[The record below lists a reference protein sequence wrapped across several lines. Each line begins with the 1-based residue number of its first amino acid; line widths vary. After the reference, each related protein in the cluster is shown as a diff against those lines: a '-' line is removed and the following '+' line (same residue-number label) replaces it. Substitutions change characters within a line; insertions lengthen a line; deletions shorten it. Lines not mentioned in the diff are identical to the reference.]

1 METMQKSQRTG
12 KALQNRELSWLQ
24 FNRRV
29 QMEADRTHHPLL
41 ERAKFLAIVTS
52 NMDEFIQVRYER
64 ILKKAEAKPD
74 KKLLGGIT
82 AETLRRKVNKEILR
96 QNNTQYL
103 LYEGIRSELY
113 LHGVRLY
120 PVFTMTEEQRQR
132 EAALFEN
139 DIAPNVKVL
148 SPDAQPAQKQLH
160 ICVKLSGARRSSGRF
175 AIVAL
180 PTSLPRLYEL
190 SADSEN
196 RYLIRLEEIVKH
208 HLEKLFPKETV
219 EHAAVFRILRNQN
232 FELDACKPET
242 LAGAVKEMLR
252 KRRNGKV
259 MRLEAEERMSE
270 EMLGMLTQRFDVKL
284 EQRYRATGPLDLNKL
299 MMGLYGMVKRPDLK
313 YVPCDPVVYQDL
325 MGEDAFSRILQRDYL
340 MYHPYHSFA
349 PVVHLLQQAA
359 QDPMVRSIQM
369 TLYRVSGNSP
379 IVAALA
385 DAAAAGKDVF
395 VLMESCARFDED
407 NNLFWGE
414 RLSRAGCKVC
424 YGIPGLKTHSKIALI
439 QREADGQLQSV
450 VHLGTGNYHDGTAK
464 LYTDFGL
471 LTADDTLTADAAAF
485 FDWYR
490 ASVKLCD
497 EVMQPAEGEEAALME
512 AAETTRHI
520 AESNPSALTELIHAP
535 EALQP
540 TILRLIRREQENAE
554 NGLPSGI
561 IAKMNSLCDESIM
574 EALCEAGRAGV
585 KVQLIVRGICCLV
598 PGIPGESDNIEVYSL
613 VGRNLEHARAFR
625 FENGGNAEVYL
636 SSADWM
642 RRNLYRRVELMFPVK
657 DEACKQAVENVLRLQ
672 LSDNQ
677 QLRVRLPD
685 GSYSLL
691 EEEAPPVDAQ
701 DVLLHQVEAVFAAT
715 YGKGEEA

>member
-1 METMQKSQRTG
+1 METMQKSQRSK

-52 NMDEFIQVRYER
+52 NLDEFVQVRYGR
-64 ILKKAEAKPD
+64 YLQKAETNPD
-74 KKLLGGIT
+74 KKLLGSIT
-82 AETLRRKVNKEILR
+82 AENLRKKINKEILR
-96 QNNTQYL
+96 QNNIQYL

-120 PVFTMTEEQRQR
+120 PVFTMTEEQRAR
-132 EAALFEN
+132 ELALFEN
-139 DIAPNVKVL
+139 EIAPNMKVL
-148 SPDAQPAQKQLH
+148 AEDAQPAQKQLH
-160 ICVKLSGARRSSGRF
+160 ICVKLQSGNHRKNSF
-175 AIVAL
+175 AVVAL

-190 SADSEN
+190 SSDSEN

-219 EHAAVFRILRNQN
+219 EHAAAFRILRNQH
-232 FELDACKPET
+232 FDLEECTTET
-242 LAGAVKEMLR
+242 LSDAVKQMLD
-252 KRRNGKV
+252 KRHTGKV
-259 MRLEAEERMSE
+259 VRLEAEERMSE
-270 EMLGMLTQRFDVKL
+270 EMLGMLTQRFGIKP

-313 YVPCDPVVYQDL
+313 YEPCEPVVYEEL
-325 MGEDAFSRILQRDYL
+325 MGEDAFQHILEKDYL

-349 PVVHLLQQAA
+349 PVVNLLKQAA
-359 QDPMVRSIQM
+359 KDPCVRSIQM

-414 RLSRAGCKVC
+414 RLSRAGCRVC
-424 YGIPGLKTHSKIALI
+424 YGFPGVKTHSKIALI
-439 QREADGQLQSV
+439 QREEAGQLQSV

-471 LTADDTLTADAAAF
+471 LTADETLTADAVAF
-485 FDWYR
+485 FE
-490 ASVKLCD
+490 SLK
-497 EVMQPAEGEEAALME
+497 GNEAPELK
-512 AAETTRHI
+512 
-520 AESNPSALTELIHAP
+520 ELIKAT
-535 EALQP
+535 ETLQP
-540 TILRLIRREQENAE
+540 TILKLIQREKENAE
-554 NGLPSGI
+554 KGLPSGI
-561 IAKMNSLCDESIM
+561 IAKMNSLCDESVV
-574 EALCEAGRAGV
+574 EALCQAGRAGV
-585 KVQLIVRGICCLV
+585 KVQLIIRGICCLI

-625 FENGGNAEVYL
+625 FENAGQPEVYL

-657 DEACKQAVENVLRLQ
+657 DPACKQAVENVLQLQ

-685 GSYSLL
+685 GSYSLK
-691 EEEAPPVDAQ
+691 EEDAPAIDAQ
-701 DVLLHQVEAVFAAT
+701 DVLLKQVQNVFEGT
-715 YGKGEEA
+715 CQEGENA

>member
-1 METMQKSQRTG
+1 METMQKSQQLK

-52 NMDEFIQVRYER
+52 NLDEFVQVRYQRALDKALLTPE
-64 ILKKAEAKPD
+64 KKVPGGLTAEALR
-74 KKLLGGIT
+74 KKI
-82 AETLRRKVNKEILR
+82 NKEILR

-120 PVFTMTEEQRQR
+120 PVFTMTEEQRIR
-132 EAALFEN
+132 EANLFEN

-148 SPDAQPAQKQLH
+148 PQDAEPAQKQLH
-160 ICVKLSGARRSSGRF
+160 ICVKLRSGRKRSRF

-190 SADSEN
+190 SSDGEN

-208 HLEKLFPKETV
+208 HLEKLFPGEAV
-219 EHAAVFRILRNQN
+219 EHAAAFRILRNQN
-232 FELDACKPET
+232 FLLEECTEET
-242 LAGAVKEMLR
+242 LAEAVRQMLE
-252 KRRNGKV
+252 KRRDGDV

-270 EMLGMLTQRFDVKL
+270 EMLGLLTQRFGIRL

-299 MMGLYGMVKRPDLK
+299 MMGLYSMVKRPDLK
-313 YVPCDPVVYQDL
+313 YVPCEPVVYEEL
-325 MGEDAFSRILQRDYL
+325 MGADAFDRILQRDYL

-349 PVVHLLQQAA
+349 PVVNLLQQAA
-359 QDPMVRSIQM
+359 KDPDVRSIQM

-379 IVAALA
+379 VVAALA
-385 DAAAAGKDVF
+385 DAASAGKEVF

-414 RLSRAGCKVC
+414 RLTRAGCRVC
-424 YGIPGLKTHSKIALI
+424 YGFPGMKTHSKIALI
-439 QREADGQLQSV
+439 RREKDGRLESV

-471 LTADDTLTADAAAF
+471 LTADETLNADAAAF
-485 FDWYR
+485 FEKLKGDET
-490 ASVKLCD
+490 ASL
-497 EVMQPAEGEEAALME
+497 QQ
-512 AAETTRHI
+512 
-520 AESNPSALTELIHAP
+520 LIKAP

-540 TILRLIRREQENAE
+540 TILQLIRREMQNAE
-554 NGLPSGI
+554 SGLPAGI
-561 IAKMNSLCDESIM
+561 IAKMNSLSDQSVM

-585 KVQLIVRGICCLV
+585 KIQLIIRGVCCLI

-642 RRNLYRRVELMFPVK
+642 PRNLYRRVELMFPVK

-672 LSDNQ
+672 LKDNQ

-685 GSYSLL
+685 GSYSLC
-691 EEEAPPVDAQ
+691 EEELPAVDAQ
-701 DVLLHQVEAVFAAT
+701 DVLLHQVEDVFA
-715 YGKGEEA
+715 GRFDKGENA

>member
-1 METMQKSQRTG
+1 METMQKSQRPK
-12 KALQNRELSWLQ
+12 KALQNRELSWMQ

-52 NMDEFIQVRYER
+52 NLDEFVQVRYGR
-64 ILKKAEAKPD
+64 VLDKAERKPD
-74 KKLLGGIT
+74 KKVLGNIT
-82 AETLRRKVNKEILR
+82 AENLRKKVNKEILR
-96 QNNTQYL
+96 QNNIQYL

-120 PVFTMTEEQRQR
+120 PVFTMTEEQRAR
-132 EAALFEN
+132 ELSLFEN
-139 DIAPNVKVL
+139 EIAPNIKVL
-148 SPDAQPAQKQLH
+148 AEDAQPAQKQLH
-160 ICVKLSGARRSSGRF
+160 ICVKLQGKGRRKARF

-208 HLEKLFPKETV
+208 HLEKLFPKDTV
-219 EHAAVFRILRNQN
+219 EHAAAFRILRNQH
-232 FELDACKPET
+232 FDLEECTQET
-242 LAGAVKEMLR
+242 LSEAVKQMLD
-252 KRRNGKV
+252 KRHTGKV
-259 MRLEAEERMSE
+259 VRLEAEERMSE
-270 EMLGMLTQRFDVKL
+270 EMLGMLTERFQIKL

-313 YVPCDPVVYQDL
+313 YVPAEPVVYEEL
-325 MGEDAFSRILQRDYL
+325 MEEDAFERILQRDYL

-349 PVVHLLQQAA
+349 PVVNLLKQAA
-359 QDPMVRSIQM
+359 KDPCVRSIQM

-424 YGIPGLKTHSKIALI
+424 YGFPGIKTHSKIALI
-439 QREADGQLQSV
+439 QREVDGQWQSV

-471 LTADDTLTADAAAF
+471 LTADEGLTADAAAF
-485 FDWYR
+485 FEKLKGCET
-490 ASVKLCD
+490 ASL
-497 EVMQPAEGEEAALME
+497 E
-512 AAETTRHI
+512 
-520 AESNPSALTELIHAP
+520 ELIKAP
-535 EALQP
+535 EALQT
-540 TILRLIRREQENAE
+540 TILHLIEREKENAE

-561 IAKMNSLCDESIM
+561 IAKMNSMCDESIM
-574 EALCEAGRAGV
+574 EALCQAARAGV
-585 KVQLIVRGICCLV
+585 RVQLIIRGICCLI
-598 PGIPGESDNIEVYSL
+598 PGIPGESDTIEVYSL

-625 FENGGNAEVYL
+625 FENAGDAEIYL

-642 RRNLYRRVELMFPVK
+642 GRNLYKRVELMFPVK
-657 DEACKQAVENVLRLQ
+657 DPACKQAVENVLRLQ

-685 GSYSLL
+685 GSYSLK
-691 EEEAPPVDAQ
+691 EEEAAPIDAQ
-701 DVLLHQVEAVFAAT
+701 DILLHQVQAVFDGT
-715 YGKGEEA
+715 FDKGERA

>member
-1 METMQKSQRTG
+1 METMQKSQQLK

-52 NMDEFIQVRYER
+52 NLDEFVQVRYQRALDKALLAPE
-64 ILKKAEAKPD
+64 KKVPGGLTAEALR
-74 KKLLGGIT
+74 KKI
-82 AETLRRKVNKEILR
+82 NKEILR

-120 PVFTMTEEQRQR
+120 PVFTMTEEQRIR
-132 EAALFEN
+132 EANLFEN

-148 SPDAQPAQKQLH
+148 PQDAEPAQKQLH
-160 ICVKLSGARRSSGRF
+160 ICVKLRSGRKRSRF

-190 SADSEN
+190 SSDGEN

-208 HLEKLFPKETV
+208 HLEKLFPGEAV
-219 EHAAVFRILRNQN
+219 EHAAAFRILRNQN
-232 FELDACKPET
+232 FLLEECTEET
-242 LAGAVKEMLR
+242 LAEAVRQMLE
-252 KRRNGKV
+252 KRRDGDV

-270 EMLGMLTQRFDVKL
+270 EMLGLLTQRFGIRL

-299 MMGLYGMVKRPDLK
+299 MMGLYSMVKRPDLK
-313 YVPCDPVVYQDL
+313 YVPCEPVVYEDL
-325 MGEDAFSRILQRDYL
+325 MGTDAFDRILQRDYL

-349 PVVHLLQQAA
+349 PVVNLLQQAA
-359 QDPMVRSIQM
+359 KDPDVRSIQM

-379 IVAALA
+379 VVAALA
-385 DAAAAGKDVF
+385 DAASAGKEVF

-414 RLSRAGCKVC
+414 RLTRAGCRVC
-424 YGIPGLKTHSKIALI
+424 YGFPGMKTHSKIALI
-439 QREADGQLQSV
+439 RREKDGQLESV

-471 LTADDTLTADAAAF
+471 LTADETLNADAAAF
-485 FDWYR
+485 FEKLKGDET
-490 ASVKLCD
+490 ASL
-497 EVMQPAEGEEAALME
+497 Q
-512 AAETTRHI
+512 
-520 AESNPSALTELIHAP
+520 ELIKAP

-540 TILRLIRREQENAE
+540 TILQLIRREMQNAE
-554 NGLPSGI
+554 SGLPAGI
-561 IAKMNSLCDESIM
+561 IAKMNSLSDQSVM

-585 KVQLIVRGICCLV
+585 KIQLIIRGVCCLI

-642 RRNLYRRVELMFPVK
+642 PRNLYRRVELMFPVK

-672 LSDNQ
+672 LKDNQ

-685 GSYSLL
+685 GSYSLC
-691 EEEAPPVDAQ
+691 EEELPAVDAQ
-701 DVLLHQVEAVFAAT
+701 DVLLHQVEDVFA
-715 YGKGEEA
+715 GRFDKGENA

>member
-1 METMQKSQRTG
+1 METMQKSQRPK
-12 KALQNRELSWLQ
+12 KALQNRELSWMQ

-52 NMDEFIQVRYER
+52 NLDEFVQVRYER
-64 ILKKAEAKPD
+64 VLKKAERKPD
-74 KKLLGGIT
+74 KKVLGNIT
-82 AETLRRKVNKEILR
+82 AENLRKKVNKEILR
-96 QNNTQYL
+96 QNNIQYL

-120 PVFTMTEEQRQR
+120 PVFTMTEEQRAR
-132 EAALFEN
+132 ELALFEN
-139 DIAPNVKVL
+139 EIAPNVKVL
-148 SPDAQPAQKQLH
+148 AEDAQPAQKQLH
-160 ICVKLSGARRSSGRF
+160 ICVKLQGKGRRKSRF

-208 HLEKLFPKETV
+208 HLEKLFPKDTV
-219 EHAAVFRILRNQN
+219 EHAAAFRILRNQN
-232 FELDACKPET
+232 FDLEECTQET
-242 LAGAVKEMLR
+242 LSEAVKQMLD
-252 KRRNGKV
+252 KRHTGAV

-270 EMLGMLTQRFDVKL
+270 EMLGMLTERFQIKL

-313 YVPCDPVVYQDL
+313 YVPAEPVVYEEL
-325 MGEDAFSRILQRDYL
+325 MGEDAFERILQRDYL

-349 PVVHLLQQAA
+349 PVVNLLKQAA
-359 QDPMVRSIQM
+359 KDPCVRSIQM

-414 RLSRAGCKVC
+414 RLSRAGCMVC
-424 YGIPGLKTHSKIALI
+424 YGFPGIKTHSKIALI
-439 QREADGQLQSV
+439 QREVDGQWQSV

-471 LTADDTLTADAAAF
+471 LTADEGLNADAAAF
-485 FDWYR
+485 FEKLKGCET
-490 ASVKLCD
+490 ASL
-497 EVMQPAEGEEAALME
+497 EELAK
-512 AAETTRHI
+512 
-520 AESNPSALTELIHAP
+520 AP
-535 EALQP
+535 ETLQT
-540 TILRLIRREQENAE
+540 TILHLIEREKENAE

-561 IAKMNSLCDESIM
+561 IAKMNSLCDETIM
-574 EALCEAGRAGV
+574 EALCQAGRAGV
-585 KVQLIVRGICCLV
+585 KVQLIIRGICCLI

-625 FENGGNAEVYL
+625 FENAGDAEIYL

-642 RRNLYRRVELMFPVK
+642 PRNLYKRVELMFPVK
-657 DEACKQAVENVLRLQ
+657 DPACKQAVENVLRLQ

-685 GSYSLL
+685 GSYSLK
-691 EEEAPPVDAQ
+691 EEEAAPIDAQ
-701 DVLLHQVEAVFAAT
+701 DVLLHRVQAVFDST
-715 YGKGEEA
+715 CEEGENA

>member
-1 METMQKSQRTG
+1 METTQKSQHPRQ
-12 KALQNRELSWLQ
+12 AMQNRELSWLQ

-52 NMDEFIQVRYER
+52 NLDEFVQVRYGR
-64 ILKKAEAKPD
+64 MLQKALIKPD

-82 AETLRRKVNKEILR
+82 AENLRKKINKEILR
-96 QNNTQYL
+96 QNNSQYL

-120 PVFTMTEEQRQR
+120 PVFTMTEEQRSR
-132 EAALFEN
+132 ELSLFEN

-148 SPDAQPAQKQLH
+148 APEDEPAQKQLH
-160 ICVKLSGARRSSGRF
+160 ICAKLRSHGRRGASF

-180 PTSLPRLYEL
+180 PASLPRLYEL
-190 SADSEN
+190 SAEGEN

-208 HLEKLFPKETV
+208 HLEKLFPKDEV
-219 EHAAVFRILRNQN
+219 EHAAAFRILRNQH
-232 FELDACKPET
+232 FDLEECTEET
-242 LAGAVKEMLR
+242 MTGAVKQMLQ
-252 KRRNGKV
+252 KRRTGAV
-259 MRLEAEERMSE
+259 VRLEAEERMSE
-270 EMLGMLTQRFDVKL
+270 EMLGMLTQRFGIRL

-313 YVPCDPVVYQDL
+313 YVPAEPVLYEDL
-325 MGEDAFSRILQRDYL
+325 MGEDAFDRILQRDYL

-349 PVVHLLQQAA
+349 PVVHLLEQSAK
-359 QDPMVRSIQM
+359 DSRVRSIQM

-414 RLSRAGCKVC
+414 RLTRAGCKVC
-424 YGIPGLKTHSKIALI
+424 YGFPGMKTHSKIALI
-439 QREADGQLQSV
+439 RREADGQWQSV

-471 LTADDTLTADAAAF
+471 LTADETLTADAAAF
-485 FDWYR
+485 FEKLKGCENAQLDEL
-490 ASVKLCD
+490 VK
-497 EVMQPAEGEEAALME
+497 
-512 AAETTRHI
+512 
-520 AESNPSALTELIHAP
+520 AP
-535 EALQP
+535 EALQ
-540 TILRLIRREQENAE
+540 TTVLHLIEREIENAQ

-561 IAKMNSLCDESIM
+561 IAKMNSMCDVSIM
-574 EALCEAGRAGV
+574 EALCQAGRAGV
-585 KVQLIVRGICCLV
+585 KVQLIIRGICSLI

-625 FENGGNAEVYL
+625 FENGGNAEIYL

-642 RRNLYRRVELMFPVK
+642 PRNLYRRVELMFPVK

-691 EEEAPPVDAQ
+691 EDEAAAPVDAQ
-701 DVLLHQVEAVFAAT
+701 DVLLKDVMAVFEGT

>member
-1 METMQKSQRTG
+1 MDTMQKSQRPR

-41 ERAKFLAIVTS
+41 ERAKFLAIVSS

-64 ILKKAEAKPD
+64 MLRKAERKPD
-74 KKLLGGIT
+74 KKVLGGIT
-82 AETLRRKVNKEILR
+82 AETLRKKINKEILR

-120 PVFTMTEEQRQR
+120 PVFTMTEEQRKR
-132 EAALFEN
+132 EAMLFDI

-148 SPDAQPAQKQLH
+148 PEEADPAQKQLH
-160 ICVKLSGARRSSGRF
+160 ICVKLQTGRGKKSRF

-190 SADSEN
+190 SAEGEN

-219 EHAAVFRILRNQN
+219 EHAAAFRILRNQN
-232 FELDACKPET
+232 FDLEECTMET
-242 LAGAVKEMLR
+242 LPDAVKGMLE
-252 KRRNGKV
+252 KRRTGEV

-270 EMLGMLTQRFDVKL
+270 EMLGMLTQRFQIKL

-299 MMGLYGMVKRPDLK
+299 MMGLYSMVKRPDLK
-313 YVPCDPVVYQDL
+313 YIPCEPVVYEEL
-325 MGEDAFSRILQRDYL
+325 MGEDVFDRILQRDYL
-340 MYHPYHSFA
+340 MYHPYHSFT
-349 PVVHLLQQAA
+349 PVVHLLKTAA
-359 QDPMVRSIQM
+359 KDPSVRSIQM

-385 DAAAAGKDVF
+385 DAAAAGKEVF

-414 RLSRAGCKVC
+414 RLSRAGCQVC
-424 YGIPGLKTHSKIALI
+424 YGFPGVKTHSKIALI
-439 QREADGQLQSV
+439 QREKEGVWQSV

-471 LTADDTLTADAAAF
+471 LTADEGLNADAAAF
-485 FDWYR
+485 FER
-490 ASVKLCD
+490 IKGCD
-497 EVMQPAEGEEAALME
+497 NAPLD
-512 AAETTRHI
+512 
-520 AESNPSALTELIHAP
+520 ELIKAP
-535 EALQP
+535 EALQT
-540 TILRLIRREQENAE
+540 TILHLIEREKENAE

-574 EALCEAGRAGV
+574 EALCQAGQAGV
-585 KVQLIVRGICCLV
+585 KEQLIIRGICCLI
-598 PGIPGESDNIEVYSL
+598 PGIPGESDNVEVYSL
-613 VGRNLEHARAFR
+613 VGRNLEHPRAFR
-625 FENGGNAEVYL
+625 FENAGQPEFYL

-642 RRNLYRRVELMFPVK
+642 PRNLYKRVELMFPVK

-685 GSYSLL
+685 GSYSLK
-691 EEEAPPVDAQ
+691 EEEAPAVDAQ
-701 DVLLHQVEAVFAAT
+701 DVLLHQISAVFDGT

>member
-1 METMQKSQRTG
+1 METMQKSQRPK

-52 NMDEFIQVRYER
+52 NLDEFVQVRYGR
-64 ILKKAEAKPD
+64 ALAKAERKPD
-74 KKLLGGIT
+74 KKVLGNIT
-82 AETLRRKVNKEILR
+82 AENLRRKINKEILR
-96 QNNTQYL
+96 QNNIQYL

-120 PVFTMTEEQRQR
+120 PVFTMTEEQRAR
-132 EAALFEN
+132 ELTLFEN
-139 DIAPNVKVL
+139 EIAPNVKVL
-148 SPDAQPAQKQLH
+148 AEDAQPAQKQLH
-160 ICVKLSGARRSSGRF
+160 ICVKLQGKGRRKSSF

-208 HLEKLFPKETV
+208 HLEKLFPKDVV
-219 EHAAVFRILRNQN
+219 EHAAAFRILRNQH
-232 FELDACKPET
+232 FDLEECTQET
-242 LAGAVKEMLR
+242 LSEAVKQMLDKRHTGAV
-252 KRRNGKV
+252 V
-259 MRLEAEERMSE
+259 RLEAEERMSE
-270 EMLGMLTQRFDVKL
+270 EMLGLLTERFQIKL

-313 YVPCDPVVYQDL
+313 YVPCEPVVYEDL
-325 MGEDAFSRILQRDYL
+325 MGEDAFEHILQRDYL

-349 PVVHLLQQAA
+349 PVVNLLKQAA
-359 QDPMVRSIQM
+359 KDPCVRSIQM

-414 RLSRAGCKVC
+414 RLTRAGCKVC
-424 YGIPGLKTHSKIALI
+424 YGFPGIKTHSKIALI
-439 QREADGQLQSV
+439 QREVDGQWQSV

-471 LTADDTLTADAAAF
+471 LTADEGLNADAAAF
-485 FDWYR
+485 FEKLKGCET
-490 ASVKLCD
+490 ASL
-497 EVMQPAEGEEAALME
+497 EELAK
-512 AAETTRHI
+512 
-520 AESNPSALTELIHAP
+520 AP
-535 EALQP
+535 ETLQT
-540 TILRLIRREQENAE
+540 TILHLIEREKENAE

-561 IAKMNSLCDESIM
+561 IAKMNSLCDETIM
-574 EALCEAGRAGV
+574 EALCQAGRAGV
-585 KVQLIVRGICCLV
+585 KVQLIIRGICCLI

-625 FENGGNAEVYL
+625 FENAGDAEIYL

-642 RRNLYRRVELMFPVK
+642 PRNLYKRVELMFPVK
-657 DEACKQAVENVLRLQ
+657 DPACKQAIENVLRLQ

-685 GSYSLL
+685 GSYSLK
-691 EEEAPPVDAQ
+691 EEEAAPIDAQ
-701 DVLLHQVEAVFAAT
+701 DVLLHQVQAVFDGT
-715 YGKGEEA
+715 FEEGENA

>member
-1 METMQKSQRTG
+1 METMQKSQHPK

-52 NMDEFIQVRYER
+52 NLDEFVQVRYER
-64 ILKKAEAKPD
+64 MLKKAERKPD
-74 KKLLGGIT
+74 KKVLGSIT
-82 AETLRRKVNKEILR
+82 AEKLRKMINKEILR

-120 PVFTMTEEQRQR
+120 PVFTMDEEQRAR
-132 EAALFEN
+132 ELSLFTN
-139 DIAPNVKVL
+139 DIAPHIKVL
-148 SPDAQPAQKQLH
+148 PEEAQPAQKQLH
-160 ICVKLSGARRSSGRF
+160 ICVKLQGRGRRKSRF

-190 SADSEN
+190 STDGEN

-208 HLEKLFPKETV
+208 HLEKLFPGDVV
-219 EHAAVFRILRNQN
+219 EHTAAFRILRNQN
-232 FELDACKPET
+232 FELEECEALSE
-242 LAGAVKEMLR
+242 AVKQMLD
-252 KRRNGKV
+252 KRPTGDV

-270 EMLGMLTQRFDVKL
+270 EMLGMLTERFSIKL

-313 YVPCDPVVYQDL
+313 YVPCEPVIYEEL
-325 MGEDAFSRILQRDYL
+325 MGEAAFEQILRRDYL

-349 PVVHLLQQAA
+349 PVVNLLQQAA
-359 QDPMVRSIQM
+359 KDPCVRSIQM

-424 YGIPGLKTHSKIALI
+424 YGFPGMKTHSKIALI
-439 QREADGQLQSV
+439 QREVNGQWQSV

-471 LTADDTLTADAAAF
+471 LTADEGLNADAAAF
-485 FDWYR
+485 FE
-490 ASVKLCD
+490 KLKGC
-497 EVMQPAEGEEAALME
+497 QNATLEELAK
-512 AAETTRHI
+512 
-520 AESNPSALTELIHAP
+520 AP
-535 EALQP
+535 ETLQT
-540 TILRLIRREQENAE
+540 TILHLIEREKENAE

-574 EALCEAGRAGV
+574 EALCQAGRSGV
-585 KVQLIVRGICCLV
+585 RVQLIIRGICCLI

-625 FENGGNAEVYL
+625 FENAGQPEVYL

-642 RRNLYRRVELMFPVK
+642 PRNLYKRVELMFPVK
-657 DEACKQAVENVLRLQ
+657 DEACKQAVENVLYLQ
-672 LSDNQ
+672 LKDNQ

-685 GSYSLL
+685 GSYSLK
-691 EEEAPPVDAQ
+691 EEEASAIDAQ
-701 DVLLHQVEAVFAAT
+701 DILLHQVQAVFDGT
-715 YGKGEEA
+715 YKEGENA

>member
-1 METMQKSQRTG
+1 METMQKSQQLK

-52 NMDEFIQVRYER
+52 NLDEFVQVRYQRALDKALLTPE
-64 ILKKAEAKPD
+64 KKVPGGLTAEALR
-74 KKLLGGIT
+74 KKI
-82 AETLRRKVNKEILR
+82 NKEILR

-120 PVFTMTEEQRQR
+120 PVFTMTEEQRIR
-132 EAALFEN
+132 EANLFEN

-148 SPDAQPAQKQLH
+148 PQDAEPAQKQLH
-160 ICVKLSGARRSSGRF
+160 ICVKLRSGRKRSRF

-190 SADSEN
+190 SSDGEN

-208 HLEKLFPKETV
+208 HLEKLFPGEAV
-219 EHAAVFRILRNQN
+219 EHAAAFRILRNQN
-232 FELDACKPET
+232 FLLEECTEET
-242 LAGAVKEMLR
+242 LAEAVRQMLE
-252 KRRNGKV
+252 KRRDGDV

-270 EMLGMLTQRFDVKL
+270 EMLGLLTQRFGIRL

-299 MMGLYGMVKRPDLK
+299 MMGLYSMVKRPDLK
-313 YVPCDPVVYQDL
+313 YVPCEPVVYEDL
-325 MGEDAFSRILQRDYL
+325 MGADAFDRILQRDYL

-349 PVVHLLQQAA
+349 PVVNLLQQAA
-359 QDPMVRSIQM
+359 KDPDVRSIQM

-379 IVAALA
+379 VVAALA
-385 DAAAAGKDVF
+385 DAASAGKEVF

-414 RLSRAGCKVC
+414 RLTRAGCRVC
-424 YGIPGLKTHSKIALI
+424 YGFPGMKTHSKIALI
-439 QREADGQLQSV
+439 RREKDGQLESV

-471 LTADDTLTADAAAF
+471 LTADETLNADAAAF
-485 FDWYR
+485 FEKLKGDET
-490 ASVKLCD
+490 ASL
-497 EVMQPAEGEEAALME
+497 Q
-512 AAETTRHI
+512 
-520 AESNPSALTELIHAP
+520 ELIKAP

-540 TILRLIRREQENAE
+540 TILQLIRREMQNAE
-554 NGLPSGI
+554 SGLPAGI
-561 IAKMNSLCDESIM
+561 IAKMNSLSDQSVM

-585 KVQLIVRGICCLV
+585 KIQLIIRGVCCLI

-642 RRNLYRRVELMFPVK
+642 PRNLYRRVELMFPVK

-672 LSDNQ
+672 LKDHQ

-685 GSYSLL
+685 GSYSLC
-691 EEEAPPVDAQ
+691 EEELPAVDAQ
-701 DVLLHQVEAVFAAT
+701 DVLLHQVEDVFA
-715 YGKGEEA
+715 GRFDKGENA

>member
-1 METMQKSQRTG
+1 METMQKSQRSG

-52 NMDEFIQVRYER
+52 NLDEFIQVRYER
-64 ILKKAEAKPD
+64 VLKKADVRPE
-74 KKLLGGIT
+74 KKLMGGIT
-82 AETLRRKVNKEILR
+82 AENLRKKVNKEILR

-132 EAALFEN
+132 EAVLFEN

-148 SPDAQPAQKQLH
+148 PPDAQPAQKQLH
-160 ICVKLSGARRSSGRF
+160 ICVKLSSDRRSRF

-190 SADSEN
+190 SADGEN

-219 EHAAVFRILRNQN
+219 EHAAAFRILRNQN
-232 FELDACKPET
+232 FLLDAAKPDT
-242 LAGAVKEMLR
+242 LADAVKEMLL
-252 KRRNGKV
+252 KRRTGEV
-259 MRLEAEERMSE
+259 VRLEAEERMSE
-270 EMLGMLTQRFDVKL
+270 EMLGMLTQRFGLKL

-313 YVPCDPVVYQDL
+313 YVPAEPVLYTDL
-325 MGEDAFSRILQRDYL
+325 MGEDAFGQILRQDYL

-359 QDPMVRSIQM
+359 QDPQVRSIQM

-414 RLSRAGCKVC
+414 RLSRAGCTVC

-439 QREADGQLQSV
+439 EREAEGRLERV

-471 LTADDTLTADAAAF
+471 LTADETLTADAAAF
-485 FDWYR
+485 FEWYK
-490 ASVKLCD
+490 ATVKLCN
-497 EVMQPAEGEEAALME
+497 EVMEPAEGAEAQPME
-512 AAETTRHI
+512 AAEITRHI
-520 AESNPSALTELIHAP
+520 GEQNPAAFRELLHSP
-535 EALQP
+535 ETLQA
-540 TILRLIRREQENAE
+540 TVLRLIRREQENAE

-598 PGIPGESDNIEVYSL
+598 PGIPGESENVEVYSL

-685 GSYSLL
+685 SSYSLL

-701 DVLLHQVEAVFAAT
+701 DVLLKNVEAVFGGT
-715 YGKGEEA
+715 CGKGEEA

>member
-1 METMQKSQRTG
+1 METMQKSQQLK

-52 NMDEFIQVRYER
+52 NLDEFVQVRYQRALDKALLAPE
-64 ILKKAEAKPD
+64 KKVPGGLTAEALR
-74 KKLLGGIT
+74 KKI
-82 AETLRRKVNKEILR
+82 NKEILR

-120 PVFTMTEEQRQR
+120 PVFTMTEEQRIR
-132 EAALFEN
+132 EANLFEN

-148 SPDAQPAQKQLH
+148 PQDAEPAQKQLH
-160 ICVKLSGARRSSGRF
+160 ICVKLRSGRKRSRF

-190 SADSEN
+190 SSDGEN

-208 HLEKLFPKETV
+208 HLEKLFPGEAV
-219 EHAAVFRILRNQN
+219 EHAAAFRILRNQN
-232 FELDACKPET
+232 FLLEECTEET
-242 LAGAVKEMLR
+242 LAEAVRQMLE
-252 KRRNGKV
+252 KRRDGDV

-270 EMLGMLTQRFDVKL
+270 EMLGLLTQRFGIRL

-299 MMGLYGMVKRPDLK
+299 MMGLYSMVKRPDLK
-313 YVPCDPVVYQDL
+313 YVPCEPVVYEDL
-325 MGEDAFSRILQRDYL
+325 MGADAFDRILQRDYL

-349 PVVHLLQQAA
+349 PVVNLLQQAA
-359 QDPMVRSIQM
+359 KDPDVRSIQM

-379 IVAALA
+379 VVAALA
-385 DAAAAGKDVF
+385 DAASAGKEVF

-414 RLSRAGCKVC
+414 RLTRAGCRVC
-424 YGIPGLKTHSKIALI
+424 YGFPGMKTHSKIALI
-439 QREADGQLQSV
+439 RREKDGQLESV

-471 LTADDTLTADAAAF
+471 LTADETLNADAAAF
-485 FDWYR
+485 FEKLKGDET
-490 ASVKLCD
+490 ASL
-497 EVMQPAEGEEAALME
+497 Q
-512 AAETTRHI
+512 
-520 AESNPSALTELIHAP
+520 ELIKAP

-540 TILRLIRREQENAE
+540 TILQLIRREMQNAE
-554 NGLPSGI
+554 SGLPAGI
-561 IAKMNSLCDESIM
+561 IAKMNSLSDQSVM

-585 KVQLIVRGICCLV
+585 KIQLIIRGVCCLI

-642 RRNLYRRVELMFPVK
+642 PRNLYRRVELMFPVK

-672 LSDNQ
+672 LKDNQ

-685 GSYSLL
+685 GSYSLC
-691 EEEAPPVDAQ
+691 EEELPAVDAQ
-701 DVLLHQVEAVFAAT
+701 DVLLHQVEDVFA
-715 YGKGEEA
+715 GRFDKGENA